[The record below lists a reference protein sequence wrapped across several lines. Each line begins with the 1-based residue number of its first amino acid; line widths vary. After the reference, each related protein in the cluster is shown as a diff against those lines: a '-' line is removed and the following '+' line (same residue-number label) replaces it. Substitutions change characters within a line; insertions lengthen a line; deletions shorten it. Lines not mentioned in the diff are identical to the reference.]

1 MNDWKDD
8 ILVALLDCGYGD
20 LSVLDDCQY
29 DMADIVEQ
37 CKADFGEID
46 LNRLACTMFDFGR
59 ADIESKRLG
68 LIDDLEAEKEDW
80 DKAIERGQELT
91 DEEQERYDALES
103 DIDLLKE
110 FDVYENLE
118 SFHNYIDTSIWVT
131 GTSDN
136 ERIHEL
142 LKDAFEEFR
151 DNTGYE
157 IG

>member
-8 ILVALLDCGYGD
+8 ILAELLDCGYAD
-20 LSVLDDCQY
+20 LSVLEDCQY

-37 CKADFGEID
+37 CKADFGKID
-46 LNRLACTMFDFGR
+46 LNRLAHTMFDFGR

-68 LIDDLEAEKEDW
+68 LIDELESELNEW
-80 DKAIERGQELT
+80 DNAIEGGQELT
-91 DEEQERYDALES
+91 EEEQERYDTLKS
-103 DIDLLKE
+103 DIELLKE

-136 ERIHEL
+136 ERIREL
-142 LKDAFEEFR
+142 LKDAFEEFKE
-151 DNTGYE
+151 NTGYS